1 MESAIN
7 ISQQRMERM
16 EMFAINGQTRLFEN
30 SGRGVG
36 IQRILRQLGDGIID
50 HAINASSSISISYT
64 ALLSS

>member
-36 IQRILRQLGDGIID
+36 IQRILRQLDDGIID
-50 HAINASSSISISYT
+50 HASFSISISYT